1 MPVLSEL
8 SVQWLVCALW
18 LLELGVPGV
27 KMGTP
32 LVPQGPCPSQ
42 LTLLLWVFSQ
52 REVSWSMFPW
62 GSCVH
67 IANWEAPGDKLFS
80 AGNPNKTI
88 LQEDSSKL
96 SSPTVSPGG
105 QQGFPFPSQAPAPLP
120 PQGTLPRSGRGR
132 GAIPVQGA
140 QSPAVGWWEMF
151 AGGGGLAAI
160 LPLP

>member
-1 MPVLSEL
+1 MCPVTARAQGARCEDGDTTGATGTLPITADIVALGLLS
-8 SVQWLVCALW
+8 A
-18 LLELGVPGV
+18 
-27 KMGTP
+27 
-32 LVPQGPCPSQ
+32 
-42 LTLLLWVFSQ
+42 
-52 REVSWSMFPW
+52 EVSWSMFPW

-96 SSPTVSPGG
+96 SSPTVSPAG